1 MEKLMAA
8 LRPETLVPTVHS
20 LTDLLDGV
28 RAGAD
33 RIYEL
38 VEREPEVLRL
48 LLVEASAV
56 DDELTQRLLGLEA
69 MVAVWVAGELR
80 RGVDDGW
87 LRRDLDVDVLAHTI
101 LMMVMPG
108 VVKELRGVGNP
119 KARKHTTEMALLML
133 EKALRV
139 RAVSA

>member
-1 MEKLMAA
+1 MAA
-8 LRPETLVPTVHS
+8 IELHTFLGTAAS
-20 LTDLLDGV
+20 LTELLDAV

-33 RIYEL
+33 RVYEL
-38 VEREPEVLRL
+38 VEREPEFLRL

-69 MVAVWVAGELR
+69 VVAAWVATELR
-80 RGVDDGW
+80 RGADDGW
-87 LRRDLDVDVLAHTI
+87 LRPDIDVEVLAHTI

-119 KARKHTTEMALLML
+119 KVRKHATEMGLTML

-139 RAVSA
+139 RAVNA